1 MKTVYNEVCHL
12 YKLGWCNIHVT
23 QAVADDDEYESG
35 HDTPPVMKKP
45 ATAKQ
50 ERFNVDG
57 SDSDMDNG
65 DGFDPSA
72 TLSDDEDTIKRDKN
86 VSSWFGNNEKYLS
99 KEACT
104 T

>member
-1 MKTVYNEVCHL
+1 MKTLYNEVCHL

-23 QAVADDDEYESG
+23 QAVDDDDESESS

-45 ATAKQ
+45 AKAEK
-50 ERFNVDG
+50 FNVDG
-57 SDSDMDNG
+57 SDSDLDSA

-86 VSSWFGNNEKYLS
+86 VSAWFNSNEKYLS